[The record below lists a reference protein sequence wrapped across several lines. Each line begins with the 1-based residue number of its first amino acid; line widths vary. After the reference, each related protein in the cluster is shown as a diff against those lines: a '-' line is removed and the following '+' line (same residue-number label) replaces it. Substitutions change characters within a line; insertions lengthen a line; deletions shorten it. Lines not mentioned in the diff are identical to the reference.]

1 MDVVSWTF
9 EIEQHDL
16 DKPIYIDCSNAT
28 RNISARQA
36 RKLVREL
43 VSGLQHHGVEKGD
56 CVCVISFNDIDYT
69 SLYLG
74 IIGSGACFTGANPGY
89 TARELAHH
97 VRITG
102 AKILLTELKTL
113 PVTLEAAAECGVSPS
128 NIFVLNYQDEPV
140 PSPHQSW
147 NILLTHGEK
156 DWVTITDPNTA
167 AAFVSTSGTSG
178 LPKAAVIPH
187 SYLISQGE
195 FQETMIRETEK
206 ISTLIAVPPFHVFTM
221 PVQHALPLRTNT
233 PAYIMP
239 RFSESEFAHTLHQHQ
254 ITQTVV
260 VPPILM
266 ALTKRSS
273 EELAS
278 LRKIFVGGSVATHGM
293 QQQLYEKLSPEA
305 RIVQVYGM
313 TEVGWATTW
322 TKDAKDETGSVGQAL
337 PGTRLRLVST
347 SGEIIFKDSVTGE
360 VQIHSPTLMKGYLN
374 NTLAT
379 TEAFTADHWVRTG
392 DIGYVKDGNWYII
405 DRTKDLIKVRGWQV
419 SPAEIEAALLEHPDI
434 IDAGVIGIPAA
445 DGCGQAPAAFVKRKE
460 GSVLEMEGVRA
471 FLGERLARYK
481 NVENVEFV
489 DSIPRNPTGKI
500 LRRVLRDT
508 RGPDVPTKDMLA
520 AQQYSAE
527 LKKLEAYGRSRTSMS
542 LDLERKRAGSDA
554 SDASAQEDRLKR
566 SMEQI
571 ETSEDRL
578 KQSIEQTDTNDEPSI
593 KKSNKRKRN
602 CCTLEAPLEYLR
614 KLRCGIRGRA
624 G

>member
-1 MDVVSWTF
+1 MDIVSWTF
-9 EIEQHDL
+9 EREQHDL
-16 DKPIYIDCSNAT
+16 KKPIYFDCKTPT
-28 RNISARQA
+28 RSISTRQA

-43 VSGLQHHGVEKGD
+43 VSGLQHHGVGKGD
-56 CVCVISFNDIDYT
+56 CINYT
-69 SLYLG
+69 SIYLG

-102 AKILLTELKTL
+102 AKILLTEQKTL
-113 PVTLEAAAECGVSPS
+113 PVTLEAAAECGISS
-128 NIFVLNYQDEPV
+128 SKIFVLNYQDESV

-147 NILLTHGEK
+147 TTLLSHGEK
-156 DWVTITDPNTA
+156 DWVTITDSNTP

-187 SYLISQGE
+187 SYLISQGN
-195 FQETMIRETEK
+195 FQETMIRKNEK
-206 ISTLIAVPPFHVFTM
+206 ISTLIVVPPFHVFTM
-221 PVQHALPLRTNT
+221 PVQHALPLRTGT

-239 RFSESEFAHTLHQHQ
+239 RFQESDFVHSLIQFK

-278 LRKIFVGGSVATHGM
+278 LRKIFVGGSVATNGM
-293 QQQLYEKLSPEA
+293 QQQLYEKLSPQA

-322 TKDAKDETGSVGQAL
+322 IKDAKDETGSVGQPL
-337 PGTRLRLVST
+337 PETRLRLVAT
-347 SGEIIFKDSVTGE
+347 NGNLITKDSLTGE
-360 VQIHSPTLMKGYLN
+360 VQILTPTSMRGYFN
-374 NTLAT
+374 NPTST
-379 TEAFTADHWVRTG
+379 NEAFTSDSWIRTG

-434 IDAGVIGIPAA
+434 VDAGVIGIPAA
-445 DGCGQAPAAFVKRKE
+445 DGCGQAPAAFVKRNE
-460 GSVLEMEGVRA
+460 GSRLDMEGVRE
-471 FLGERLARYK
+471 FLGSRLARYK
-481 NVENVEFV
+481 NVGEVEFV

-508 RGPDVPTKDMLA
+508 REPDVPTKDMLA
-520 AQQYSAE
+520 AQQYTAE
-527 LKKLEAYGRSRTSMS
+527 LKKLEAYRRSRTSMS
-542 LDLERKRAGSDA
+542 LDLERKRVGSDA
-554 SDASAQEDRLKR
+554 SYASSE
-566 SMEQI
+566 
-571 ETSEDRL
+571 EDRL
-578 KQSIEQTDTNDEPSI
+578 KQNIEQIETNSDRLRKSIEDKTNDETAARNN
-593 KKSNKRKRN
+593 KKRKRN

-624 G
+624 D